1 MVGTISRMIE
11 YRDPYTAGH
20 QRRVGEIAAAL
31 GRASGLDEHSVEGL
45 VYGGFVHDVGKVV
58 TPAEILMRTG
68 RLSEIQLA
76 IVRTHAQAG
85 HDILAGVQ
93 FPWPVALMALQHHE
107 RVDGSGYP
115 QGLKGQEILL
125 EARIIAVADVV
136 ESIASHR
143 PYRPAVGLNAALDEI
158 AGGAG
163 SRYDPD
169 VAAACLRMFREEGF
183 QLPE

>member
-1 MVGTISRMIE
+1 
-11 YRDPYTAGH
+11 
-20 QRRVGEIAAAL
+20 
-31 GRASGLDEHSVEGL
+31 
-45 VYGGFVHDVGKVV
+45 V